1 MNRPPDFNR
10 LARLYQWMEF
20 FTFGPWLSLTRFTF
34 VSRLTRSRRALVLG
48 DGDGRFAACLLRA
61 NRGVLID
68 AVDASDAMLQGLL
81 RRAASHGDRVTVH
94 LADAR
99 GWQLSETGLG
109 PRCDLIA
116 THFFLD
122 CLTQQEVESLAARLR
137 SAVSPSA
144 LWVVSEF
151 AIPAGWFGRLAARPL
166 VAILYRSFGL
176 LTGLTVRSLPDH
188 AFALRRAG
196 FILQERRARLAG
208 LLIAE
213 LWCAGPPNPEL
224 QAAERNGSLGEIGEV
239 HPSGAEA
246 HADSA
251 VLAARDPEGAPAVP

>member
-10 LARLYQWMEF
+10 LARLYRWMEF
-20 FTFGPWLSLTRFTF
+20 LTFGPWLSFTRETF
-34 VSRLTRSRRALVLG
+34 VSHFTNSRRALVFG

-61 NRGVLID
+61 NREVIID
-68 AVDASDAMLQGLL
+68 AVDASGAMLQGLL
-81 RRAASHGDRVTVH
+81 RHAVPHADRVCVH

-99 GWQLSETGLG
+99 SWEPSVTSLD

-122 CLTQQEVESLAARLR
+122 CLTEPEVESLATRVR

-151 AIPAGWFGRLAARPL
+151 AIPAGWFGRLVARPL
-166 VAILYRSFGL
+166 VAILYSSFGW

-188 AFALRRAG
+188 ASAL
-196 FILQERRARLAG
+196 RLAG
-208 LLIAE
+208 FTLKERRTRVAGLLVAE
-213 LWCAGPPNPEL
+213 LWCAGLPKPT
-224 QAAERNGSLGEIGEV
+224 
-239 HPSGAEA
+239 
-246 HADSA
+246 
-251 VLAARDPEGAPAVP
+251 LA